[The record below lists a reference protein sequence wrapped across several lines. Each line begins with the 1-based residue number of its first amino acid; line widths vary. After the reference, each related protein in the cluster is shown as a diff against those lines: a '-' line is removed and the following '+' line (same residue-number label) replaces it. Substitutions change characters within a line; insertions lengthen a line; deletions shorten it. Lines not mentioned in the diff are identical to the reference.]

1 VIRVTLPVRTVSLL
15 NEREH
20 WSKRAARAAEHRAL
34 AHMLV
39 KPQLRA
45 ARLELPVRVTMTRV
59 APCELDDDNLRGAL
73 KAARDGVA
81 DALGVD
87 DRSPRVQWVYDQR
100 RGNVREYA
108 VVIEIE
114 KRV

>member
-1 VIRVTLPVRTVSLL
+1 MVVITLPVRTISLL

-39 KPQLRA
+39 KPRA
-45 ARLELPVRVTMTRV
+45 ARLELPVRVMLTRV
-59 APCELDDDNLRGAL
+59 APCALDDDNLRGAL
-73 KAARDGVA
+73 KATRDGVA

-87 DRSPRVQWVYDQR
+87 DRTPLVTWVYHQR
-100 RGNVREYA
+100 RGCVREYA

-114 KRV
+114 RI